1 MHAEMKKVIFIG
13 GTSFSGSTFLD
24 MILANDPRGFS
35 CGEVRAL
42 FHPWRP
48 HHFNP
53 ECGCGDENCE
63 VWRQVLQ
70 NGEKNLY
77 ETIFSLFDVDFIL
90 DSSKDLFWIKK
101 QMRYLGKQNV
111 EVKNVLI
118 WKTPLELAYS
128 FKKRGR
134 LKEWKKSWINYHRAY
149 FTLIGP
155 HLAVK
160 YSDLT
165 KDEKALIKICEYL
178 EIPYFAEKIHYW
190 EKTHHTLFGNTSA
203 KIHLYAKDSEKF
215 QRKQIELLSLADKTD
230 SNAQIEYRNVYYETV
245 KERALIEW
253 VERELKSDSYFEKLM
268 VILDS
273 AGTYEKS
280 DLQRKINE
288 IELPM
293 AKIRAKKLI
302 SIVAHSPFTRLKLK
316 IIKFLNKTGIGVNTC
331 HFL

>member
-1 MHAEMKKVIFIG
+1 MKKVIFIG

-149 FTLIGP
+149 LTLIGP

-203 KIHLYAKDSEKF
+203 K
-215 QRKQIELLSLADKTD
+215 
-230 SNAQIEYRNVYYETV
+230 
-245 KERALIEW
+245 
-253 VERELKSDSYFEKLM
+253 
-268 VILDS
+268 
-273 AGTYEKS
+273 
-280 DLQRKINE
+280 
-288 IELPM
+288 
-293 AKIRAKKLI
+293 
-302 SIVAHSPFTRLKLK
+302 
-316 IIKFLNKTGIGVNTC
+316 
-331 HFL
+331 